1 MASSRSVKAGRAYVE
16 FFLEDNP
23 LRRGL
28 AIAERRM
35 RQFGASVQNIGRK
48 AFTAG
53 LGGLAAFALP
63 VRQMMNFD
71 DAIRAAAATTDDAAG
86 SLELFKNIALDIAKT
101 SGFTA
106 TEVANMMTEL
116 ARAGH
121 TDPSSIKAMTAAVL
135 NMSKATGTDA
145 TRSAE
150 ILIATLNQYK
160 MGAGEAAR
168 VSDVLTLAANMTS
181 TSVDALGEAMSYA
194 GPVAAS
200 MGMTL
205 EDTVAILG
213 QLGNIGVQGSNAGT
227 ALRRMVTMT
236 AAEAEKMKEIFG
248 VSFVNPDGSLR
259 PLIQVM
265 GELGGAMAGL
275 PEATKIARYNE
286 AFGLLG
292 ITASI
297 EISNSAQ
304 SIQTLSAALQEGSGA
319 AAEAAKFMEGGL
331 GGAFRRML
339 GAADAAAIGI
349 GTTLTATLESLGTWV
364 GSTATQIGTWVS
376 QNEGLVVSAAKA
388 SGYLLAGG
396 AALIIFGKG
405 LQIAAIGA
413 TILNA
418 GMGVVSIGVSALTGL
433 FSLGTTVVGLAA
445 TAWGILSA
453 ATASG
458 TIAYSLATGAVAA
471 FQIAVLTLTSTTAL
485 AAIAAVAMEV
495 ATIAGSVAYSLATAA
510 IVGVQIALIALTSG
524 QVLST
529 VATYG
534 LAAAHAIANAVLTG
548 GAIAYSMITWA
559 VSMFQIAMLTLASAE
574 GITAVATAVLS
585 GAMSA
590 LGTVVMFLT
599 SPIGLI
605 IAGIVAIGAASG
617 MIGNPI
623 TALTG
628 MLGGVVAAFSGMAGQ
643 IMATASMLLDVYK
656 PAWDLIVG
664 MIGSGDIAG
673 AMTFAWELAK
683 ASFSLGIAYIMQAW
697 GEFSDWLSGSV
708 QSIGLT
714 IGEIWGA
721 MWDNF
726 IGFAQYAWAAIKDTL
741 NAVVDFGRSLVG
753 ATKIDRKS
761 NVDQVTKDRNTRQD
775 ARAQESFD
783 ARAKLEQQQQSGE
796 GARQAAVDAQLV
808 KINELITTEKTRTEE
823 QARWANAANEISGI
837 QPVLPPAQQAL
848 ANTLT
853 TGTAAAMTAKAQ
865 AITAVD
871 KNTAEGQKAIYES
884 LDQSGKADE
893 TVGAIGSLETT
904 LVDEFER
911 TRREDASAPRL
922 AGSRR
927 S

>member
-160 MGAGEAAR
+160 LGAGEAAR

-275 PEATKIARYNE
+275 PEATKIAKYNE

-304 SIQTLSAALQEGSGA
+304 SIQTLSTALQEGSGA

-396 AALIIFGKG
+396 AALIILSKG
-405 LQIAAIGA
+405 LQVAAIGA

-433 FSLGTTVVGLAA
+433 FSLSATVVGLAA

-590 LGTVVMFLT
+590 LGSVVMFLT

-605 IAGIVAIGAASG
+605 IAGIVAIGAAAG

-628 MLGGVVAAFSGMAGQ
+628 MLGGAVSAFSGLAGQ

-683 ASFSLGIAYIMQAW
+683 ASFSLGVAYIMQAW
-697 GEFSDWLSGSV
+697 GEFSDWMSGSV

-726 IGFAQYAWAAIKDTL
+726 IGVAQYAWAAIKDTL

-761 NVDQVTKDRNTRQD
+761 NVDQVTNDRNTRQD

-783 ARAKLEQQQQSGE
+783 ARAKLEQQQNSGE
-796 GARQAAVDAQLV
+796 ATRQAAVDAQLQSL
-808 KINELITTEKTRTEE
+808 NNLIDAERARTSAD
-823 QARWANAANEISGI
+823 QLIAA
-837 QPVLPPAQQAL
+837 LPPKNDQLPPQQQAL
-848 ANTLT
+848 ANTLM

-884 LDQSGKADE
+884 LDQSGKTDE

>member
-160 MGAGEAAR
+160 LGAGEAAR

-275 PEATKIARYNE
+275 PEATKIAKYNE

-304 SIQTLSAALQEGSGA
+304 SIQTLSTALQEGSGA

-396 AALIIFGKG
+396 AALIILGKG
-405 LQIAAIGA
+405 LQVAAIGA

-433 FSLGTTVVGLAA
+433 FGLSTTVVGLAA

-590 LGTVVMFLT
+590 LGAVVMFLT

-605 IAGIVAIGAASG
+605 IAGIVAIGAAAG

-628 MLGGVVAAFSGMAGQ
+628 MLGGAVSAFSGLAGQ

-683 ASFSLGIAYIMQAW
+683 ASFSLGVAYIMQAW
-697 GEFSDWLSGSV
+697 GEFSDWMSGSV

-726 IGFAQYAWAAIKDTL
+726 IGVAQYAWAAIKDTL

-761 NVDQVTKDRNTRQD
+761 NVDQVTNDRNTRQD

-783 ARAKLEQQQQSGE
+783 ARAKLEQQQNSGE
-796 GARQAAVDAQLV
+796 ATRQAAVDAQLQSL
-808 KINELITTEKTRTEE
+808 NNLIDAERARTSAD
-823 QARWANAANEISGI
+823 QLIAA
-837 QPVLPPAQQAL
+837 LPPKNDQLPPQQQAL
-848 ANTLT
+848 ANTLM

-884 LDQSGKADE
+884 LDQSGKTDE

-927 S
+927 T

>member
-1 MASSRSVKAGRAYVE
+1 MASSRSVRAGKAYVE

-28 AIAERRM
+28 TIAERRM
-35 RQFGASVQNIGRK
+35 RQFGATVQNIGRK

-53 LGGLAAFALP
+53 LGGAAAFALP

-86 SLELFKNIALDIAKT
+86 SLGVFKDIALDIAKT

-121 TDPSSIKAMTAAVL
+121 TDPSSIRSMTAAVL
-135 NMSKATGTDA
+135 SLSKATGTDA

-200 MGMTL
+200 MGMSL

-213 QLGNIGVQGSNAGT
+213 QLGNVGIQGSNAGT

-236 AAEAEKMKEIFG
+236 AAEAEKMKDIFG

-259 PLIQVM
+259 PLVQVM
-265 GELGGAMAGL
+265 GELGTAMSTL
-275 PEATKIARYNE
+275 PDATKIAKYNE

-292 ITASI
+292 ITASV
-297 EISNSAQ
+297 EIANSAT
-304 SIQTLSAALQEGSGA
+304 SIEDLSAALQEGSGA

-349 GTTLTATLESLGTWV
+349 GDTLTGTLESLGNWI
-364 GSTATQIGTWVS
+364 GSTATQIATWVS
-376 QNEGLVVSAAKA
+376 QNEGLVVSVAK
-388 SGYLLAGG
+388 STGYLLAGG
-396 AALIIFGKG
+396 VALIAIGKG
-405 LQIAAIGA
+405 FQIAAIGA

-418 GMGVVSIGVSALTGL
+418 GLGVVSLGVSALTGL
-433 FSLGTTVVGLAA
+433 FSLGTTAVGLAA

-458 TIAYSLATGAVAA
+458 TIAYSLATGAVTA
-471 FQIAVLTLTSTTAL
+471 FQIAVLALTSTSTL
-485 AAIAAVAMEV
+485 ATIASVAMEV

-510 IVGVQIALIALTSG
+510 ITGVQIALIALTSG
-524 QVLST
+524 QLLST

-534 LAAAHAIANAVLTG
+534 LAAAHAIANGILMAG
-548 GAIAYSMITWA
+548 SIAYSLVTWA
-559 VSMFQIAMLTLASAE
+559 ALTLQMAIVGLASAE
-574 GITAVATAVLS
+574 GITALATTVLS
-585 GAMSA
+585 GALAA
-590 LGTVVMFLT
+590 LGAVITFMT
-599 SPIGLI
+599 SPVGII
-605 IAGIVAIGAASG
+605 IAGIVAIGAAAG

-628 MLGGVVAAFSGMAGQ
+628 MIGGATAAFTGMASQ
-643 IMATASMLLDVYK
+643 IMETVNMLIGVYA
-656 PAWDLIVG
+656 PAWDLIVAK
-664 MIGSGDIAG
+664 IGSGDIAG
-673 AMTFAWELAK
+673 AMRFAWELAK
-683 ASFSLGIAYIMQAW
+683 ASFGLGVAYLQQAW
-697 GEFSDWLSGSV
+697 GAFSDWMKFSV
-708 QSIGLT
+708 SSFGLT
-714 IGEIWGA
+714 LGDIWGA

-726 IGFAQYAWAAIKDTL
+726 IGVAQYAWAAIKDTL

-753 ATKIDRKS
+753 AKKIDRVS
-761 NVDQVTKDRNTRQD
+761 HTDQVTKDITAKQD
-775 ARAQESFD
+775 ARAQASFD
-783 ARAKLEQQQQSGE
+783 ARAELEKQQKNGE
-796 GARQAAVDAQLV
+796 EARQSAVDAQLA
-808 KINELITTEKTRTEE
+808 KINELISTEKARTE
-823 QARWANAANEISGI
+823 AA
-837 QPVLPPAQQAL
+837 QTTLTTPPPVLPPAQQAL
-848 ANTLT
+848 ANTLM
-853 TGTAAAMTAKAQ
+853 TGTANAMTARAQ

-871 KNTAEGQKAIYES
+871 KNTSEGQRAIYEA
-884 LDQSGKADE
+884 LDQSGKKDE
-893 TVGAIGSLETT
+893 MVGAIGSLEST

-911 TRREDASAPRL
+911 TRREDKNAPRL
-922 AGSRR
+922 VGSRK

>member
-1 MASSRSVKAGRAYVE
+1 
-16 FFLEDNP
+16 
-23 LRRGL
+23 
-28 AIAERRM
+28 M

-71 DAIRAAAATTDDAAG
+71 DAIRAAAATTDDAVG
-86 SLELFKNIALDIAKT
+86 SLGVFKDIALDIAKT

-121 TDPSSIKAMTAAVL
+121 TDPSSIQSMTAAVL
-135 NMSKATGTDA
+135 SLSKATGTDA

-200 MGMTL
+200 MGMSL

-213 QLGNIGVQGSNAGT
+213 QLGNVGIQGSNAGT

-236 AAEAEKMKEIFG
+236 AAEAEKMKDIFG

-259 PLIQVM
+259 PLVKVM
-265 GELGGAMAGL
+265 GELGTAMSTL
-275 PEATKIARYNE
+275 PDATKISKYNE

-292 ITASI
+292 ITASV
-297 EISNSAQ
+297 EIANSAT
-304 SIQTLSAALQEGSGA
+304 SIEDLSAALQQGSGA

-349 GTTLTATLESLGTWV
+349 GDTLSATLESLGGWI
-364 GSTATQIGTWVS
+364 GRTATQIGTWVA
-376 QNEGLVVSAAKA
+376 QNEGLVVSVAK
-388 SGYLLAGG
+388 STGYLLAGG
-396 AALIIFGKG
+396 VALIAIGKG
-405 LQIAAIGA
+405 FQIAAIGA

-418 GMGVVSIGVSALTGL
+418 GLGVVSLGVSALTGL
-433 FSLGTTVVGLAA
+433 FSLGTTAVGLAA

-458 TIAYSLATGAVAA
+458 TIAYSLATGAVTA
-471 FQIAVLTLTSTTAL
+471 FQIAVLALTSTSTL
-485 AAIAAVAMEV
+485 AAIASVAMEV

-510 IVGVQIALIALTSG
+510 ITGVQIALIALTSG
-524 QVLST
+524 QLLST

-534 LAAAHAIANAVLTG
+534 LAAAHAIANGILMAG
-548 GAIAYSMITWA
+548 SIAYSLVTWA
-559 VSMFQIAMLTLASAE
+559 ALTLQMAIVGLASAE
-574 GITAVATAVLS
+574 GITALATTVLS
-585 GAMSA
+585 GALAA
-590 LGTVVMFLT
+590 LGAVITFMT
-599 SPIGLI
+599 SPVGI
-605 IAGIVAIGAASG
+605 ITAGIVAIGAAAG

-628 MLGGVVAAFSGMAGQ
+628 MIGGATAAFTGMASQ
-643 IMATASMLLDVYK
+643 IMETVNMLIGVYA
-656 PAWDLIVG
+656 PAWDLIVAK
-664 MIGSGDIAG
+664 IGSGDIAG
-673 AMTFAWELAK
+673 AMRFAWELAK
-683 ASFSLGIAYIMQAW
+683 ASFGLGVAYLQQAW
-697 GEFSDWLSGSV
+697 GAFSDWMSGSV
-708 QSIGLT
+708 SSFGLT
-714 IGEIWGA
+714 LGEIWGA

-726 IGFAQYAWAAIKDTL
+726 IGVAQYAWAAIKDTL

-753 ATKIDRKS
+753 AKKIDRKS
-761 NVDQVTKDRNTRQD
+761 NVDQVTKDMTARQD
-775 ARAQESFD
+775 ARAQEAFD
-783 ARAKLEQQQQSGE
+783 ARAALAAQQKTGEQERQS
-796 GARQAAVDAQLV
+796 AVDAQLA
-808 KINELITTEKTRTEE
+808 KINELISTEKARTEAV
-823 QARWANAANEISGI
+823 QTTLTT
-837 QPVLPPAQQAL
+837 QPPVLPPAQQGIQAGKRH
-848 ANTLT
+848 TRM
-853 TGTAAAMTAKAQ
+853 AA
-865 AITAVD
+865 
-871 KNTAEGQKAIYES
+871 
-884 LDQSGKADE
+884 
-893 TVGAIGSLETT
+893 
-904 LVDEFER
+904 R
-911 TRREDASAPRL
+911 
-922 AGSRR
+922 
-927 S
+927 

>member
-160 MGAGEAAR
+160 LGAGEAAR

-275 PEATKIARYNE
+275 PEATKIAKYNE

-304 SIQTLSAALQEGSGA
+304 SIQTLSTALQEGSGA

-396 AALIIFGKG
+396 AALIILGKG
-405 LQIAAIGA
+405 LQVAAIGA

-433 FSLGTTVVGLAA
+433 FSLSTTVVGLAA

-590 LGTVVMFLT
+590 LGSVVMFLT

-605 IAGIVAIGAASG
+605 IAGIVAIGAAAG

-628 MLGGVVAAFSGMAGQ
+628 MLGGAVSAFSGLAGQ

-683 ASFSLGIAYIMQAW
+683 ASFSLGVAYIMQAW
-697 GEFSDWLSGSV
+697 GEFSDWMSGSV

-726 IGFAQYAWAAIKDTL
+726 IGVAQYAWAAIKDTL

-761 NVDQVTKDRNTRQD
+761 NVDQVTNDRNTRQD

-783 ARAKLEQQQQSGE
+783 ARAKLEQQQNSGE
-796 GARQAAVDAQLV
+796 ATRQAAVDAQLQSL
-808 KINELITTEKTRTEE
+808 NNLIDAERARTSAD
-823 QARWANAANEISGI
+823 QLIAA
-837 QPVLPPAQQAL
+837 LPPKNDQLPPQQQAL
-848 ANTLT
+848 ANTLM

-884 LDQSGKADE
+884 LDQSGKTDE

-927 S
+927 T

>member
-160 MGAGEAAR
+160 LGAGEAAR

-275 PEATKIARYNE
+275 PEATKIAKYNE

-304 SIQTLSAALQEGSGA
+304 SIQTLSTALQEGSGA

-396 AALIIFGKG
+396 AALIILSKG
-405 LQIAAIGA
+405 LQVAAIGA

-433 FSLGTTVVGLAA
+433 FSLSTTVVGLAA

-590 LGTVVMFLT
+590 LGSVVMFLT

-605 IAGIVAIGAASG
+605 IAGIVAIGAAAG

-628 MLGGVVAAFSGMAGQ
+628 MLGGAVSAFSGLAGQ

-683 ASFSLGIAYIMQAW
+683 ASFSLGVAYIMQAW
-697 GEFSDWLSGSV
+697 GEFSDWMSGSV

-726 IGFAQYAWAAIKDTL
+726 IGVAQYAWAAIKDTL

-761 NVDQVTKDRNTRQD
+761 NVDQVTNDRNTRQD

-783 ARAKLEQQQQSGE
+783 ARAKLEQQQNSGE
-796 GARQAAVDAQLV
+796 ATRQAAVDAQLQSL
-808 KINELITTEKTRTEE
+808 NNLIDAERARTSAD
-823 QARWANAANEISGI
+823 QLIAA
-837 QPVLPPAQQAL
+837 LPPKNDQLPPQQQAL
-848 ANTLT
+848 ANTLM

-884 LDQSGKADE
+884 LDQSGKTDE

-927 S
+927 T

>member
-160 MGAGEAAR
+160 LGAGEAAR

-275 PEATKIARYNE
+275 PEATKIAKYNE

-304 SIQTLSAALQEGSGA
+304 SIQTLSTALQEGSGA

-396 AALIIFGKG
+396 AALIILGKG
-405 LQIAAIGA
+405 LQVAAIGA

-433 FSLGTTVVGLAA
+433 FSLSTTVVGLAA

-590 LGTVVMFLT
+590 LGSVVMFLT

-605 IAGIVAIGAASG
+605 IAGIVAIGAAAG

-628 MLGGVVAAFSGMAGQ
+628 MLGGAVSAFSGLAGQ

-683 ASFSLGIAYIMQAW
+683 ASFSLGVAYIMQAW
-697 GEFSDWLSGSV
+697 GEFSDWMSGSV

-726 IGFAQYAWAAIKDTL
+726 IGVAQYAWAAIKDTL

-761 NVDQVTKDRNTRQD
+761 NVDQVTNDRNTRQD

-783 ARAKLEQQQQSGE
+783 ARAKLEQQQNSGE
-796 GARQAAVDAQLV
+796 ATRQAAVDAQLQSL
-808 KINELITTEKTRTEE
+808 NNLIDAERARTSAD
-823 QARWANAANEISGI
+823 QLIAA
-837 QPVLPPAQQAL
+837 LPPKNDQLPPQQQAL
-848 ANTLT
+848 ANTLM

-884 LDQSGKADE
+884 LDQSGKTDE

>member
-160 MGAGEAAR
+160 LGAGEAAR

-275 PEATKIARYNE
+275 PEATKIAKYNE

-304 SIQTLSAALQEGSGA
+304 SIQTLSTALQEGSGA

-396 AALIIFGKG
+396 AALIILSKG
-405 LQIAAIGA
+405 LQVAAIGA

-433 FSLGTTVVGLAA
+433 FSLSTTVVGLAA

-590 LGTVVMFLT
+590 LGSVVMFLT

-605 IAGIVAIGAASG
+605 IAGIVAIGAAAG

-628 MLGGVVAAFSGMAGQ
+628 MLGGAVSAFSGLAGQ

-683 ASFSLGIAYIMQAW
+683 ASFSLGVAYIMQAW
-697 GEFSDWLSGSV
+697 GEFSDWMSGSV

-726 IGFAQYAWAAIKDTL
+726 IGVAQYAWAAIKDTL

-761 NVDQVTKDRNTRQD
+761 NVDQVTNDRNTRQD

-783 ARAKLEQQQQSGE
+783 ARAKLEQQQNSGE
-796 GARQAAVDAQLV
+796 ATRQAAVDAQLQSL
-808 KINELITTEKTRTEE
+808 NNLIDAERARTSAD
-823 QARWANAANEISGI
+823 QLIAA
-837 QPVLPPAQQAL
+837 LPPKNDQLPPQQQAL
-848 ANTLT
+848 ANTLM

-884 LDQSGKADE
+884 LDQSGKTDE